1 MNELETKIVVILPYY
16 FVEMMK
22 YHPSRMTTR
31 KQSKQAKII
40 VTNDEEDEDTDDDN
54 YKKITRENNHI
65 YFYAEVNRQT
75 IFELI
80 ELIRKCEID
89 NIVTAHKN
97 CLDDIPIFIHISSY
111 GGVIFDAF
119 TAIDVIQACKVPVHT
134 IIDGPTAS
142 AGTIISVVGRKR
154 YMRPNAYMLIHQ
166 LSSSSWGKMSELED
180 EHENNIMLMKRIKD
194 IYTEHASIPKKQLSE
209 ILKHDLWW
217 DLQKC
222 KDYGLVDEEWN
233 RA

>member
-1 MNELETKIVVILPYY
+1 
-16 FVEMMK
+16 MK
-22 YHPSRMTTR
+22 YYTTGMTTR
-31 KQSKQAKII
+31 KQAKII
-40 VTNDEEDEDTDDDN
+40 VTNAEDDDDETPGDN

-65 YFYAEVNRQT
+65 YFYAEVDRQN

-89 NIVTAHKN
+89 NIITAHKN
-97 CLDDIPIFIHISSY
+97 CLDDIPIFIHISSF
-111 GGVIFDAF
+111 GGLLFDAF

-142 AGTIISVVGRKR
+142 AGTLISVVGQKR

-166 LSSSSWGKMSELED
+166 LSSSSWGKMAELED
-180 EHENNIMLMKRIKD
+180 EHENNTMLMKRIKD
-194 IYTEHASIPKKQLSE
+194 IYMDNASIPKKQLSE

-217 DLQKC
+217 DLNKC
-222 KDYGLVDEEWN
+222 VSYGLVDEEWK